1 MTKLKISIGKTYNT
15 GNYTSIRLDVGLERD
30 VEEVDGESVSEMKNE
45 IKTILEEM
53 EREYDVS

>member
-15 GNYTSIRLDVGLERD
+15 GNYTSTRLDVGLERD
-30 VEEVDGESVSEMKNE
+30 VEEVDGESVEEMKDE

-53 EREYDVS
+53 EREYNV

>member
-15 GNYTSIRLDVGLERD
+15 GNYTSTRLDVGLERD
-30 VEEVDGESVSEMKNE
+30 VEEVDESVSDMKNE

-53 EREYDVS
+53 EREDGL

>member
-15 GNYTSIRLDVGLERD
+15 GNYTSTRLDVGLERD
-30 VEEVDGESVSEMKNE
+30 VEEVDDESVEEMKVE

-53 EREYDVS
+53 EREDGL